1 MVEISTSLLSVEK
14 DKIIKT
20 IYNLET
26 AKIDYFHIDVMDGIF
41 VENNTTEKMIEYCNY
56 LNNITNIPLDIHLMV
71 EDVKK
76 YVDMFLPYNPNII
89 TIHYE
94 SVIDKNELL
103 NILDYIKLNN
113 CKAGIAIK
121 PDTDISEIY
130 DILKNVHL
138 VLVMTVEPGKSG
150 QKLIEKTVDKIKKL
164 LQYIKNSNLDV
175 IIEADGGINMQN
187 IKLLTEA
194 GTEIVVS
201 GKGIINTDNYKE
213 TIKNMKYN

>member
-26 AKIDYFHIDVMDGIF
+26 DKIDYFHIDVMDGIF

-71 EDVKK
+71 ENVKK

-201 GKGIINTDNYKE
+201 GTGIINTDNYKE